1 MAKTLNVEFITPD
14 RTVFEGEA
22 TEVILPVE
30 GGGSIGVLAGHAP
43 LVATLEVGI
52 ARVDKAD
59 GEQVFMI
66 VGDGFIEV
74 RDNEVKVLAELGER
88 DDEIDLARAEEAERR
103 NRERLKDR
111 VAQEVNFDRAK
122 ASLTRAMTRI
132 KILRDLAPGKAR
144 RKPRDPRGG

>member
-30 GGGSIGVLAGHAP
+30 GGSIGVLAGHAP
-43 LVATLEVGI
+43 LGATLEVGI

-111 VAQEVNFDRAK
+111 VAQEVDFDRAK